1 MLKILGGE
9 FRSRPLSS
17 PPEEPG
23 DDITR
28 PITSRVKESLFNLLR
43 GWFEGARV
51 LDLFAGVGTLGLEAV
66 SRGASQVILIE
77 RDREIYGHLQRNIVQ
92 FRCADRAVAI
102 QADALGP
109 IAVERAPAPVDIVFL
124 DPPYPLMEDPET
136 RAKVL
141 AQAQRL
147 RSLMAPKSFLVLRSP
162 IDLGEEAALE
172 GFDGPEVH
180 SYGRGMRVML
190 YMPKKTH
197 ASPDSAGPISFDNSG
212 HPTP

>member
-17 PPEEPG
+17 PPENPG

-43 GWFEGARV
+43 GWFEDARV

-66 SRGASQVILIE
+66 SRGASQVVLIE
-77 RDREIYGHLQRNIVQ
+77 RDRTIASHLQRNIVNL
-92 FRCADRAVAI
+92 RCAERAVAI

-109 IAVERAPAPVDIVFL
+109 IAIERAPAPVDIVFL

-136 RAKVL
+136 RAKIL
-141 AQAQRL
+141 MQARRL
-147 RSLMAPKSFLVLRSP
+147 RPVMAAKSFLVLRSP
-162 IDLGEEAALE
+162 IDLGEESAIE

-180 SYGRGMRVML
+180 AYGKEMRVLL
-190 YMPKKTH
+190 YMPSTITTPQ
-197 ASPDSAGPISFDNSG
+197 ASDAASQPASFG
-212 HPTP
+212 HSTP